1 MSNPQSVPDKRS
13 ELLVMV
19 ITTLEES
26 GNDANPIF
34 IVFILTLKI
43 IPDIFLYK
51 MIASKWIFIQ
61 TVKSDW
67 QNDEKE

>member
-13 ELLVMV
+13 ELLVMI

-34 IVFILTLKI
+34 IVFILMLKI
-43 IPDIFLYK
+43 IPDIFLCK
-51 MIASKWIFIQ
+51 MIASK
-61 TVKSDW
+61 
-67 QNDEKE
+67 

>member
-26 GNDANPIF
+26 GNDENPIF

-61 TVKSDW
+61 IVKSDW

>member
-1 MSNPQSVPDKRS
+1 MSNPQSVLDKRS
-13 ELLVMV
+13 ELLVMI

-34 IVFILTLKI
+34 IVFILMLKI
-43 IPDIFLYK
+43 IPDIFLCK

-61 TVKSDW
+61 IVKSDW

>member
-26 GNDANPIF
+26 ENDANPIF

>member
-13 ELLVMV
+13 ELLVMI

-34 IVFILTLKI
+34 IVFILMLKI
-43 IPDIFLYK
+43 IPDIFLCK

-61 TVKSDW
+61 IVKSDW